1 MYITSTRRMDMKL
14 HNTTLNIEYTK
25 NPVRKIWDILHGS
38 YLYDHPVLD
47 TLFQVSVIFAVTAT
61 LLYIF

>member
-1 MYITSTRRMDMKL
+1 MKL

-38 YLYDHPVLD
+38 YFYDHPILD
-47 TLFQVSVIFAVTAT
+47 TLVQVSLVFAVTAT